1 MSEKYRRKKT
11 NTTCVSKVLSHHKP
25 PKQASL
31 CRVGID
37 CTSLWKCT
45 GQNTVLPKEF
55 RSGPKP
61 CQQKKINAPTA

>member
-1 MSEKYRRKKT
+1 MSDKYRRKKP
-11 NTTCVSKVLSHHKP
+11 NTKCVSKVLSHHKP

-31 CRVGID
+31 CLGID

-45 GQNTVLPKEF
+45 GRNTVLPKEF